1 MWLGFGGRCW
11 LLGLYGWV
19 CLLCLGYAVVGCFDV
34 VLIGLFPCVALCSW
48 LFDVGL
54 CWLVWVGA

>member
-1 MWLGFGGRCW
+1 ML
-11 LLGLYGWV
+11 
-19 CLLCLGYAVVGCFDV
+19 CLLVCFLVLLCVG
-34 VLIGLFPCVALCSW
+34 W